1 MAININNLHVRLHV
15 NESDPDT
22 PKVTDSST
30 CSNDSFNQE
39 EVVQDTVKEVLR
51 ILKELEER

>member
-15 NESDPDT
+15 SESNSNT
-22 PKVTDSST
+22 TKATNGSS